1 MKAFLLAAGVG
12 SRLKPLTDTTPKC
25 LVPIKGK
32 PLLQIWLELLQKH
45 GITEV
50 LINMHARAEAVRRF
64 LAGRF
69 SALEIKL
76 VEEYHLLGSAGT
88 LAVNRDWIGGDADYW
103 VLYADV
109 LTNVRLEKL
118 LRFHL
123 HHPSAATLGVYRVP
137 DPKRCGVVATDQTGR
152 VVAFIEKPKDPSGDL
167 AFAGILIG
175 TQALLDAIPPKRP
188 ADIGFDVLPRLVGQ
202 MFAYPIDDFLLDIGT
217 IENYT
222 HAQVV
227 WEGI

>member
-25 LVPIKGK
+25 LVPIKGE

-50 LINMHARAEAVRRF
+50 LINVHVHAEAVRRF

-76 VEEYHLLGSAGT
+76 VEECHLLGSAGT
-88 LAVNRDWIGGDADYW
+88 LAANRDWIGGDTDYW

-109 LTNVRLEKL
+109 LTNVRLDEL

-123 HHPSAATLGVYRVP
+123 HHPSAATLGVCRVP
-137 DPKRCGVVATDQTGR
+137 DTQRCGVVAADGTGR
-152 VVAFIEKPKDPSGDL
+152 VVAFIEKPKD
-167 AFAGILIG
+167 
-175 TQALLDAIPPKRP
+175 
-188 ADIGFDVLPRLVGQ
+188 
-202 MFAYPIDDFLLDIGT
+202 
-217 IENYT
+217 
-222 HAQVV
+222 
-227 WEGI
+227 